1 MRNAGKLRGMIG
13 LPAFDSRVGLGSTL
27 SAEIVLLWMGFL
39 EIGLLISYVFTTNAI
54 LTDPLVLLYP
64 FIWINASIWALLKT
78 QRPVG
83 STRKR
88 WIAGGL
94 AVGYL
99 LVLGYFGGLF
109 GTGTT
114 AVALQLNWAPPPGY
128 APALLFE
135 NEAIKLVLEPYKVVG
150 YLTLSYFV
158 YATVLDAAAS
168 AVGGLVGLFSC
179 ISCSWPI
186 IGTVATSIFGSGSA
200 VTAFALSQSYGIGT
214 GVFITALALLYY
226 RPLL

>member
-1 MRNAGKLRGMIG
+1 MVE
-13 LPAFDSRVGLGSTL
+13 LPAFDSQSRPGPALST
-27 SAEIVLLWMGFL
+27 ATILLWLGFL
-39 EIGLLISYVFTTNAI
+39 EIGLIISYVFTTDAI

-64 FIWINASIWALLKT
+64 FIWINASVWALLET

-88 WIAGGL
+88 LAAGGL
-94 AVGYL
+94 AVGYF
-99 LVLGYFGGLF
+99 LVLGYFGGLY

-114 AVALQLNWAPPPGY
+114 ALSLQLNWAPPPGY

-135 NEAIKLVLEPYKVVG
+135 NEAVKLVLEPYKFVG
-150 YLTLSYFV
+150 YLTLTYFV
-158 YATVLDAAAS
+158 YATVLDAAAGV
-168 AVGGLVGLFSC
+168 VGGIVGLFSC

-214 GVFITALALLYY
+214 VVFITALGLLYY